1 MQQQRWDRNFRLHNF
16 SVLATFTYW
25 SKTNYGF
32 IESYSIVPISS
43 TLDTPGPMTKN
54 ITDSGILLSAMSG
67 QDTNDP
73 ATKNSP
79 QNIQY
84 LDHLKTGTL
93 KGLRFGAIK
102 TF

>member
-1 MQQQRWDRNFRLHNF
+1 
-16 SVLATFTYW
+16 
-25 SKTNYGF
+25 
-32 IESYSIVPISS
+32 
-43 TLDTPGPMTKN
+43 MTKN

-67 QDTNDP
+67 QDRMIRYQ
-73 ATKNSP
+73 NSP

-102 TF
+102 TFLEIPSTSKVSIPSLSWCR